1 MFTYYLEYQVIVTKL
16 LQCNEFDA
24 IAINSYQ
31 STVIS
36 YQFKICN
43 LKPESDYYQVNY
55 QN

>member
-16 LQCNEFDA
+16 LQCHEFDA
-24 IAINSYQ
+24 IAIN
-31 STVIS
+31 S